1 MELPLDYKPE
11 FDSLRKLLLE
21 IAPERS
27 AERLL
32 RKVVQCLANR
42 PHAVMARIWLIDN
55 GDLCGECHPRA
66 ECGDQSRCLHLVA
79 SAGASHAGLE
89 DCDNSSE
96 ELKRIPIGAGVI
108 GRIAQSGQAAA
119 SGEPSHDLTG
129 IGGPESEK
137 RADIKGFNGQPIIF
151 RDEVLGVLAQYNRI
165 PTPELTTEWLR
176 IFADH
181 IGAAIVN
188 TRAFEEI
195 ERLKSQLELENTL
208 LREEVR
214 EAKAF
219 GEMIGESPALKKTMR
234 QIEMVAPTD
243 ATVLILGESGTGKE
257 LVAREIHQR
266 SRRRERPLIRVN
278 CASIPRELYE
288 SEFFGH
294 VKGAFTGALKDR
306 AGRFEA
312 AQGGT
317 LLLDE
322 VGEIPLELQS
332 KLLRVLQE
340 GQYERVGDERT
351 RTVDVRIIAATNRDL
366 PREVEM
372 GHFRQDLYYRLNV
385 FPIKVAPLRERVE
398 DIPLLAGAFLEKAA
412 RKLNVP
418 LARLT
423 QAHLAQFQ
431 NYHWPGNVREL
442 QNTIERALILA
453 QHGTLWF
460 ELPTGRSAASSQPA
474 AQPSPPSNASNAPI
488 LSDLEFR
495 QKERENILAALN
507 KTKWKIHGAG
517 GAAELLGLKPST
529 LISRIKSLS
538 LQRPERPAP

>member
-1 MELPLDYKPE
+1 MELPRDYKPE

-55 GDLCGECHPRA
+55 GDLCGDCFTHPECT
-66 ECGDQSRCLHLVA
+66 DQTRCLHLVA
-79 SAGASHAGLE
+79 SAESATSGLE
-89 DCDNSSE
+89 SNGNSNE
-96 ELKRIPIGAGVI
+96 ELKRIPIASGVI
-108 GRIAQSGQAAA
+108 GRIAKTGKAAI
-119 SGEPSHDLTG
+119 SSDTSHDLSG

-137 RADIKGFNGQPIIF
+137 RAEIKGFNGQPIIF

-165 PTPELTTEWLR
+165 PPPELTTEWLR

-208 LREEVR
+208 LQEEVR

-219 GEMIGESPALKKTMR
+219 GEMIGESAALKKTMR

-294 VKGAFTGALKDR
+294 VKGAFTGAVKDR

-322 VGEIPLELQS
+322 VGEIPIELQS

-398 DIPLLAGAFLEKAA
+398 DIPLLAAAFLEKAA

-418 LARLT
+418 AARLT

-460 ELPTGRSAASSQPA
+460 ELPTGGSADSSQPA
-474 AQPSPPSNASNAPI
+474 AQANPPPCGSDAPI

-538 LQRPERPAP
+538 LQRPERPAS